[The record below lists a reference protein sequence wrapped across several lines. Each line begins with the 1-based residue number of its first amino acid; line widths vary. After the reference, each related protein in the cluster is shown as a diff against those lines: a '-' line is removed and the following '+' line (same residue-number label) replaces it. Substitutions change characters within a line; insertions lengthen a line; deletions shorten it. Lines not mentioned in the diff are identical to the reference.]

1 MTLPSLPTDNLYK
14 FISIF
19 GLVLLVFSAYMIN
32 DTQSKI
38 YLKVDDYNVKNEI
51 LNFKKDSISSIDV
64 ELIAEKIKL
73 RKLEEQ
79 VNREIEKLPKQ
90 YYAYI
95 LGLCS
100 GIGMMG
106 LGFYLWYYRTQYYN
120 DLNLKN
126 ESENLRNT
134 KELSVYKLQ
143 FEKEFLIYDELWKSL
158 IELKTCTTLLRPESE
173 YINIDETEEER
184 KSKKLE
190 EFKKAFKHCVDIYEN
205 YKPFYPKEVYDKIR
219 ETIKVVNKEV
229 IEYRRGKSNTDKYWE
244 NAQKNSAEIISSI
257 DVICERIRERIGLI
271 KVQD

>member
-19 GLVLLVFSAYMIN
+19 GLILLVFSAYMIN

-51 LNFKKDSISSIDV
+51 LNFKKDSISSIDI

-95 LGLCS
+95 LGLSS

-134 KELSVYKLQ
+134 KELSIHKLQ
-143 FEKEFLIYDELWKSL
+143 FEKEFLIYNELWKSL
-158 IELKTCTTLLRPESE
+158 IELRTCTTLLRPESE
-173 YINIDETEEER
+173 YINTDETEEER
-184 KSKKLE
+184 KSKKLK
-190 EFKKAFKHCVDIYEN
+190 EFKKAFDNCVDIYEN
-205 YKPFYPKEVYDKIR
+205 NKPFYPKEIYDKIR
-219 ETIKVVNKEV
+219 ETIKIVNKEV
-229 IEYRRGKSNTDKYWE
+229 IEYRRGNKNTNKYWE
-244 NAQKNSAEIISSI
+244 NAEKNSVEIVSSI
-257 DVICERIRERIGLI
+257 DVICEKIRERIGLI
-271 KVQD
+271 KIQN